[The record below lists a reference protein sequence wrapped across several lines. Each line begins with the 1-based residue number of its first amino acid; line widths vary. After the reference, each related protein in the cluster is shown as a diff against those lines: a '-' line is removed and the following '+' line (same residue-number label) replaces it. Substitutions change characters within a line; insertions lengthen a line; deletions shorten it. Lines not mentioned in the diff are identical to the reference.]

1 MVVKKPKFHM
11 VYLIMMDSKWI
22 SYRSRV
28 PFSSP
33 KFNSGS
39 SRIWGFVRFDH
50 SARIRGLVII
60 SIERDLLLM
69 NKYVCTWFYVH
80 CLHPTLQINIKIQN
94 LQEIAVPNQHVQVTN
109 VCFCCI
115 YCGWL
120 QSFTDG
126 LGLVIQGAIYLPI
139 NLKVSVCAINLTARL
154 GHHWY

>member
-1 MVVKKPKFHM
+1 MVVKKHKFHM
-11 VYLIMMDSKWI
+11 FYLIMMDSKWI

-50 SARIRGLVII
+50 GLVIV
-60 SIERDLLLM
+60 SIEWDLLLIM
-69 NKYVCTWFYVH
+69 KYVCIWFYV
-80 CLHPTLQINIKIQN
+80 CTQRCKLTSKLQN
-94 LQEIAVPNQHVQVTN
+94 LQEIAVPNQHVQVTK
-109 VCFCCI
+109 VVFCI

-120 QSFTDG
+120 QSFTILYRWIG
-126 LGLVIQGAIYLPI
+126 PGLVIQGARAIYLPI
-139 NLKVSVCAINLTARL
+139 NLKVSVWAINLTARL